1 MTDESEDERETG
13 RATATT
19 DRTETPRDTSAA
31 FRLRPERPSVMRLSR
46 RALATLAGVSAV
58 ALGGALVFALQGSH
72 PKAPSEELY
81 ATDHRTTADGLARL
95 PGDYGGLPRSVPQL
109 GPPLPGD
116 LGRPMLAAG
125 TPPPP
130 MATGAG
136 SPPDPARQQ
145 AEQRR
150 QRVAQELDAARTSRL
165 FASEARTA
173 QPSVGPGASALG
185 LDRTGTPVSDG
196 SQPSQPSGGDRK
208 LAFLNGA
215 VDRNAVS
222 GERLAAP
229 ASPYTLQA
237 GAVIAAAM
245 ITGLRSDLPGQ
256 IAAQVTE
263 NVYDGPTGRT
273 LLIPQGSRLVGQY
286 DAQVSFGQSRA
297 LLVWTRLILPNGRS
311 IVLERQPGADPEGY
325 AGLQDRVDNHW
336 GQLFRAAVLSTLLSV
351 GSEAGTSS
359 NENDLSQALRRGA
372 SDSISQTGRQVVG
385 RSLDIQPTI
394 TVRPGLPVRVI
405 VTRDLIL
412 EPYRG

>member
-1 MTDESEDERETG
+1 MATIGTFKKNGSNEFSGEIVTLSVQAKGVRIVPDTNRSGDNAPSHRVYVG
-13 RATATT
+13 RAEIGAAWSKTSNEDREYLGLKLDDPSFTA
-19 DRTETPRDTSAA
+19 PIYA
-31 FRLRPERPSVMRLSR
+31 
-46 RALATLAGVSAV
+46 
-58 ALGGALVFALQGSH
+58 
-72 PKAPSEELY
+72 KAPSEELY

-125 TPPPP
+125 TPPP

-136 SPPDPARQQ
+136 SSPDPARQH

-150 QRVAQELDAARTSRL
+150 QRIAQELDAARTSRL

-173 QPSVGPGASALG
+173 QPGVGPAAPSLG
-185 LDRTGTPVSDG
+185 LAGIGTPGGDG
-196 SQPSQPSGGDRK
+196 APPSQPSGGDRK

-215 VDRNAVS
+215 VDRNTVS
-222 GERLAAP
+222 AERLAAP

-256 IAAQVTE
+256 IAAHVTE
-263 NVYDGPTGRT
+263 NVYDSPTGRT

-297 LLVWTRLILPNGRS
+297 LLVWTRLILPSGRS
-311 IVLERQPGADPEGY
+311 IVLDRQPGADPEG
-325 AGLQDRVDNHW
+325 
-336 GQLFRAAVLSTLLSV
+336 
-351 GSEAGTSS
+351 
-359 NENDLSQALRRGA
+359 
-372 SDSISQTGRQVVG
+372 
-385 RSLDIQPTI
+385 
-394 TVRPGLPVRVI
+394 
-405 VTRDLIL
+405 
-412 EPYRG
+412 